1 MRKLNFSSSLGEI
14 SVTYPLT
21 PYIDI
26 TVSES
31 ASFDTNSD
39 GSFTFTFED
48 NKLKM
53 DNVKI
58 AWGDFYAKL
67 SDWGISDTLDLNQLA
82 IAVGY
87 GNIETKYTVSPT
99 KIEIEFS
106 AAFVTAENYTKA
118 KEAEINTEDLDV
130 SLIEGNEIDLA
141 ELVRE
146 QLLLNLPE
154 QVFCKED
161 CKGLC
166 EKCGANRNLIDC
178 NCIEKEIDP
187 RWSALK
193 NLK

>member
-1 MRKLNFSSSLGEI
+1 MIQTYLKIFIDQFRFPEELRKQLNFSSSLGEI

-67 SDWGISDTLDLNQLA
+67 SDWG
-82 IAVGY
+82 Y
-87 GNIETKYTVSPT
+87 
-99 KIEIEFS
+99 
-106 AAFVTAENYTKA
+106 
-118 KEAEINTEDLDV
+118 
-130 SLIEGNEIDLA
+130 
-141 ELVRE
+141 
-146 QLLLNLPE
+146 
-154 QVFCKED
+154 
-161 CKGLC
+161 
-166 EKCGANRNLIDC
+166 
-178 NCIEKEIDP
+178 
-187 RWSALK
+187 
-193 NLK
+193 